1 MPNTQRRTPKRA
13 TETQRHGEYLDLSV
27 TPCLCGSWWH
37 SILLFVFCV
46 SASPVWATVVLPAD
60 FATVVTEAGVIVH
73 GRVVDV
79 RCEMT
84 GPRRIIESVVMVAV
98 LESLKGAPGASVTFR
113 VPNGQVGRYRRIL
126 VGAPEFA
133 EGDEVVVFL
142 TGRPPAMPTVFGLSQ
157 GVYRVTRNATAR
169 AVVTPPPMT
178 AGIGRVI
185 RGDPARGPMP
195 IDAFAREVR
204 TVLERSR

>member
-1 MPNTQRRTPKRA
+1 MP
-13 TETQRHGEYLDLSV
+13 
-27 TPCLCGSWWH
+27 WH
-37 SILLFVFCV
+37 LIVLLFVFCV
-46 SASPVWATVVLPAD
+46 SASPAWATVVLPAD
-60 FATVVTEAGVIVH
+60 FATVVSESGVIVH

-79 RCEMT
+79 RSEMT
-84 GPRRIIESVVMVAV
+84 GPRRTIESFVTVAV
-98 LESLKGAPGASVTFR
+98 FESLKGAPGASVTFR

-157 GVYRVTRNATAR
+157 GVYRVARNAAAR
-169 AVVTPPPMT
+169 AVVMPPPMT
-178 AGIGRVI
+178 AGTGRVV

-204 TVLERSR
+204 AILERSR